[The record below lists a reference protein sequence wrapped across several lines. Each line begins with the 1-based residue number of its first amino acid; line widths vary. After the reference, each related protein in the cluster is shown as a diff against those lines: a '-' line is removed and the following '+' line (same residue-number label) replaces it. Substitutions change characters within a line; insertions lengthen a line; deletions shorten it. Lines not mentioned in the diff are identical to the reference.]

1 MSSRTSCEEPGAP
14 PAKSRSTRSRRP
26 RSTHL
31 SLLRGQSGRAPR
43 SSTCLKP
50 LRWPNPNLQVGV
62 RQEGHQHPDLA
73 RVSSSLTL
81 PCEIAQRGGVKLS
94 AVLFRDDVL
103 KYGRTGDISC
113 WKWEN
118 TVFSNTGRTFVIR
131 SHHIAFLRSQRIS
144 PVLTVPIARRPV
156 VLNSGSRGSRR
167 ERRSPGV
174 GSECALIRFSV
185 LVIVST
191 LYGFTLFSPLSALY
205 EVYDVVCHLR
215 GKEPNKRRYDA
226 HAYISNS
233 RASGPR
239 PRARLA
245 RSGSCSAHHGAHST
259 LMEWQSSALR
269 P

>member
-14 PAKSRSTRSRRP
+14 PAKSRSMRSRRP

-103 KYGRTGDISC
+103 RPYFTGEISGGGITETGKPRDIFCIILIC
-113 WKWEN
+113 WRSIF
-118 TVFSNTGRTFVIR
+118 VHDCFSPI
-131 SHHIAFLRSQRIS
+131 SAIS

-174 GSECALIRFSV
+174 GSECALI
-185 LVIVST
+185 
-191 LYGFTLFSPLSALY
+191 PL
-205 EVYDVVCHLR
+205 
-215 GKEPNKRRYDA
+215 
-226 HAYISNS
+226 
-233 RASGPR
+233 
-239 PRARLA
+239 
-245 RSGSCSAHHGAHST
+245 
-259 LMEWQSSALR
+259 Q
-269 P
+269 